1 MTPSRIVWPCATWA
15 VIAKPGARGNC
26 VRVTRS
32 SGLHRCR
39 SKYQHRR
46 IGATGYTLSSASPSI
61 RHVVEVLNR
70 TYIIEGNVFHIL
82 ALPLSV
88 AGVDVHPA
96 IVPWH
101 PFRIPLCLSKW
112 SVARTGIPMANGN
125 TPYSPLHSLSW
136 RCNQTSFSSFR
147 SPFSRNT
154 AAEAMSRAMAKWTL
168 SCFCCAHCLAR
179 SLFTW
184 YFTSFV
190 LNMATACWNA
200 AEYRGS
206 VVLAATRRREARSS
220 AQAPH
225 SVAQPDP

>member
-1 MTPSRIVWPCATWA
+1 
-15 VIAKPGARGNC
+15 
-26 VRVTRS
+26 
-32 SGLHRCR
+32 
-39 SKYQHRR
+39 
-46 IGATGYTLSSASPSI
+46 
-61 RHVVEVLNR
+61 
-70 TYIIEGNVFHIL
+70 
-82 ALPLSV
+82 
-88 AGVDVHPA
+88 
-96 IVPWH
+96 
-101 PFRIPLCLSKW
+101 
-112 SVARTGIPMANGN
+112 MANGN

-225 SVAQPDP
+225 SRSPTPRTTNLGDCGGGLLPTAVPKFLALGVGGRGGSP